1 MKLIEP
7 VDAHYTTEL
16 NRDAQTFH
24 DKISSDVL
32 RICFQDTLTLC
43 VWGERNGDTFV
54 LVQKSAPNLTVTF

>member
-32 RICFQDTLTLC
+32 RFAFKTPWHS
-43 VWGERNGDTFV
+43 VYGERETGTLV